1 MGKLVYALGKETK
14 KYKKC
19 QWGYIPRLPF
29 LLHFGLPE
37 GPRCGVV
44 FSRLLEKLKNDQ
56 PQCGKVSGVLG
67 HTV

>member
-19 QWGYIPRLPF
+19 QWGYIPRLP
-29 LLHFGLPE
+29 LLVAFWAPR
-37 GPRCGVV
+37 GPKMRRRVL
-44 FSRLLEKLKNDQ
+44 RLLEKLRNDQ